1 MGSRRRTEVEGYRTP
16 LTVTMRG
23 LSILLCLLGSAISSP
38 SAPSGRGRAGPVPVV
53 LWHGM
58 GDSAS
63 GMTGMETILKENIAG
78 VYVHRIMI
86 GGNIV
91 TDVESGFFRDT
102 NRQISEVCE
111 MMASD
116 PELQEGYNAIGFS
129 QGGQFLRAVAQR
141 CPNPPMKNLVTFGA
155 QHQGVFGFPNCPAD
169 VIYFCDIVRD
179 LLNYGAYVDFV
190 QDFLV
195 QAQYWHDPLHFDTY
209 VEKSKF
215 IAEINNEKTN
225 KNESYAVNLAT
236 LENFVM
242 VKHTEDTMVE
252 PRVSE
257 HFEFYTPGQS
267 EVILPLRESPIYVE
281 DRIGLKALDE
291 AGKLHFLDVE
301 GDHLQFS
308 RQWFIDEIINVF
320 LAGA

>member
-1 MGSRRRTEVEGYRTP
+1 MGVRYRVTEKHDV

-23 LSILLCLLGSAISSP
+23 LLTLLTTGLSIITFVSASP
-38 SAPSGRGRAGPVPVV
+38 SAPSGRGREGPVPVV

-58 GDSAS
+58 GDSAA
-63 GMTGMETILKENIAG
+63 GMTGIESILQDNIAG

-86 GGNIV
+86 GGNLI

-116 PELQEGYNAIGFS
+116 PELQGGYNAIGFS

-141 CPNPPMKNLVTFGA
+141 CPNPPMKNLITFGA
-155 QHQGVFGFPNCPAD
+155 QHQGVFGFPNCPGEMNF
-169 VIYFCDIVRD
+169 FCDIVRD
-179 LLNYGAYVDFV
+179 LLNYGAYVEFV

-215 IAEINNEKTN
+215 IAEINNEKES
-225 KNESYAVNLAT
+225 KNASYAINLAN

-242 VKHTEDTMVE
+242 VKHNQDGMLE
-252 PRVSE
+252 PRESE
-257 HFEFYTPGQS
+257 HFEFSTPGQS
-267 EVILPLRESPIYVE
+267 DVILPLKE
-281 DRIGLKALDE
+281 
-291 AGKLHFLDVE
+291 
-301 GDHLQFS
+301 
-308 RQWFIDEIINVF
+308 
-320 LAGA
+320 

>member
-1 MGSRRRTEVEGYRTP
+1 MGSTWGPVFPWSLTMKVLVFSTFLLLSVTGSP
-16 LTVTMRG
+16 LE
-23 LSILLCLLGSAISSP
+23 ANK
-38 SAPSGRGRAGPVPVV
+38 AAPVPVV

-58 GDSAS
+58 GDSAA
-63 GMTGMETILKENIAG
+63 GMTGIESILKDNIEG

-86 GGNIV
+86 GSNIIV
-91 TDVESGFFRDT
+91 DTESGFFRDT
-102 NRQISEVCE
+102 NRQVSEVCA
-111 MMASD
+111 MMAND
-116 PELQEGYNAIGFS
+116 PELQDGYNAIGFS

-155 QHQGVFGFPNCPAD
+155 QHQGVFGFPNCPGE
-169 VIYFCDIVRD
+169 INFFCDIVRD

-209 VEKSKF
+209 D
-215 IAEINNEKTN
+215 EKTE
-225 KNESYAVNLAT
+225 KNASYAENFSK

-242 VKHTEDTMVE
+242 VKHNQDSMVE
-252 PRVSE
+252 PRESS
-257 HFEFYTPGQS
+257 HFEFYVPGQAD
-267 EVILPLRESPIYVE
+267 VILPLRESPLYVE

-291 AGKLHFLDVE
+291 AGKLHFMDVE

-308 RQWFIDEIINVF
+308 RQWFIDNIINVF
-320 LAGA
+320 FKN